1 MLNLKS
7 FYFNPFGSCCTVAWD
22 ESKQA
27 VIVDPSCY
35 EEVEREK
42 LAAFIEENALKP
54 IYILLTHAHFD
65 HIFAVSHF
73 ADKYKIPVVMNE
85 KDREI
90 IENNKYFCWEY
101 GLSVPDTTFAEGQKI
116 DGHFL
121 PRAGEDTEA
130 VRDAVEP
137 TEPFKL
143 DAENYVPMVLTI
155 EDGDVVTWGLDR
167 RWEVL
172 FTPGHTPG
180 GVSFLDR
187 EAGVLIGGDTLFA
200 GSIGRTDNK
209 WGDYDALIRSIF
221 EKLMPLDGDI
231 TVIPGHGPYTTIGD
245 ERVNN
250 PFLQP
255 FDEINI

>member
-35 EEVEREK
+35 TAEEREK
-42 LAAFIEENALKP
+42 LAGFISSEELNP
-54 IYILLTHAHFD
+54 VYILLTHAHFD

-73 ADKYKIPVVMNE
+73 AAEHKIPVVMNE

-101 GLSVPDTTFAEGQKI
+101 GLTVPDTVFAEGQKI
-116 DGHFL
+116 DGYFL
-121 PRAGEDTEA
+121 PNTNSGI
-130 VRDAVEP
+130 
-137 TEPFKL
+137 FKL
-143 DAENYVPMVLTI
+143 DPENYVPMVLAI
-155 EDGDVVTWGLDR
+155 EDGDVVTWGLGR

-187 EAGVLIGGDTLFA
+187 EAAVLIGGDTLFA

-209 WGDYDALIRSIF
+209 WGDYDALIKGIF

-231 TVIPGHGPYTTIGD
+231 TVVPGHGPYTTIGD

-255 FDEINI
+255 FNEEYSEED

>member
-35 EEVEREK
+35 TDVEREK
-42 LAAFIEENALKP
+42 LAGFISSEGLKP
-54 IYILLTHAHFD
+54 VYILLTHAHFD

-73 ADKYKIPVVMNE
+73 ADKYKVPVVMNE
-85 KDREI
+85 KDRVI
-90 IENNKYFCWEY
+90 VENNKYFCWEY
-101 GLSVPDTTFAEGQKI
+101 GLNVPDTSFAEGQ
-116 DGHFL
+116 
-121 PRAGEDTEA
+121 
-130 VRDAVEP
+130 
-137 TEPFKL
+137 
-143 DAENYVPMVLTI
+143 VLTI
-155 EDGDVVTWGLDR
+155 EDGDVVTWGDGR
-167 RWEVL
+167 KWEVL

-187 EAGVLIGGDTLFA
+187 EAAVLIGGDTLFA

-209 WGDYDALIRSIF
+209 WGDYDALIKSIF

-231 TVIPGHGPYTTIGD
+231 TVVPGHGPYTTIGE
-245 ERVNN
+245 ERVRN

-255 FDEINI
+255 FNDEYLEED